1 MAHAFS
7 FITSRWLR
15 REAPLL
21 LGLALGAGALALAAP
36 PPGHPT
42 PAQARDMLLPDQPS
56 RKDLSN
62 EGRVVSTLDANEFTY
77 IEVSRAGAVE
87 WLAAPL
93 VAIKPGSTIRFEDG
107 SVMSNFHSKLLQRTF
122 SSIRFVGVVRVTAT
136 P

>member
-7 FITSRWLR
+7 FIPSGRLR
-15 REAPLL
+15 REASLL
-21 LGLALGAGALALAAP
+21 LWLALGAAAPALAAP

-42 PAQARDMLLPDQPS
+42 PAQTQDMLMPDPATS
-56 RKDLSN
+56 RELSN
-62 EGRVVSTLDANEFTY
+62 EGLVVSTLDANEFTY

-93 VAIKPGSTIRFEDG
+93 MAIKPGSTIRFEDG
-107 SVMSNFHSKLLQRTF
+107 SVMANFYSKLLQRTF
-122 SSIRFVGVVRVTAT
+122 SSIRFVGAVRVTAT

>member
-1 MAHAFS
+1 MAYVLPFLRS
-7 FITSRWLR
+7 GWLC
-15 REAPLL
+15 REALILL
-21 LGLALGAGALALAAP
+21 CLVLGTAAPALSAP

-42 PAQARDMLLPDQPS
+42 PAQTQDMLLPDQAS
-56 RKDLSN
+56 RELSN

-93 VAIKPGSTIRFEDG
+93 VAIKPGSTIHFEDG
-107 SVMSNFHSKLLQRTF
+107 SVMANFYSKLLQRTF
-122 SSIRFVGVVRVTAT
+122 SSIRFVGTVQVTAT